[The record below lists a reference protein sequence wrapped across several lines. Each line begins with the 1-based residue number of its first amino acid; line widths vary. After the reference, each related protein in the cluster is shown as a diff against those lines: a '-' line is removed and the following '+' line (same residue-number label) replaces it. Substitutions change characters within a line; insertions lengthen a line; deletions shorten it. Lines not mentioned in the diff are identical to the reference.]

1 MNKVYLALLLIT
13 IVIAIVIITLGI
25 TIKVTKNIEC
35 FTTEYIEKELG
46 FPTDKE
52 IKKHD
57 NENDIHDN
65 NKSVS
70 VGDIIFMPNGDKE
83 TIKEYGCEYLRI
95 KNGQSFNF
103 VKPKHEA
110 FINKFLDKQEGT
122 YVIQMGSGAI
132 GSSTEKSFKPE
143 NGKGNNI
150 IFKKIG
156 EDKVVKFKDAK
167 IISDGIFN
175 STTVAP
181 YFFTRSQ
188 SSDIET
194 PWIEK
199 PMEIKAD
206 VADIKSVLPNG
217 KVYLYVCISTISN

>member
-1 MNKVYLALLLIT
+1 MNKVYLVLLLIT
-13 IVIAIVIITLGI
+13 IVIAIIIITLGI
-25 TIKVTKNIEC
+25 TIKVTKNIEY

-52 IKKHD
+52 IKTHD
-57 NENDIHDN
+57 NNYDIHDN

-70 VGDIIFMPNGDKE
+70 VGDIIFMPNDDDQKV
-83 TIKEYGCEYLRI
+83 TEYGCEYLRI
-95 KNGQSFNF
+95 KNGESFEFRGSKYEEF
-103 VKPKHEA
+103 VK
-110 FINKFLDKQEGT
+110 KFLDGKEGT

-132 GSSTEKSFKPE
+132 GSSSERSFKPE

-167 IISDGIFN
+167 ITSDGIFN